1 MENFSHMEHGKFF
14 IVLSITWMIFLLS
27 DEHMLNV
34 NMILLS
40 LSVFFI
46 HSDSMSVRK
55 MSFPSASGLS
65 LGIEIDSTSMSLR
78 LPSDRLNRLN
88 APFLS
93 RNPPPVNCNLSQGL
107 WTFLRPVIHFINK
120 VKHSSHRCRLTS
132 QFHVDILRWKQFLRI
147 E

>member
-1 MENFSHMEHGKFF
+1 
-14 IVLSITWMIFLLS
+14 MIFLLS
-27 DEHMLNV
+27 DKHMLNV

-55 MSFPSASGLS
+55 MSFLSASGLS

-88 APFLS
+88 APFLL
-93 RNPPPVNCNLSQGL
+93 RNPPPVNCNLSQDL
-107 WTFLRPVIHFINK
+107 WTFLRPVIDFINK
-120 VKHSSHRCRLTS
+120 GKHSSHRCRLTS
-132 QFHVDILRWKQFLRI
+132 QFHVDILWWKQFLRI